1 MLTIKFEDYFFG
13 TKISK
18 EEKES
23 GYISFQ
29 TLFNELGGGILCN
42 DITTLFGVEINSE
55 YHEENQINGDCDT
68 DIYSYY
74 IISPES
80 VMYYQSLTNY
90 PIFYIDFLHLY
101 MLGITHYGTLW
112 KSVNTDI
119 QIGKEY
125 TLNTT
130 I

>member
-1 MLTIKFEDYFFG
+1 MITEN
-13 TKISK
+13 KIN
-18 EEKES
+18 
-23 GYISFQ
+23 Y
-29 TLFNELGGGILCN
+29 
-42 DITTLFGVEINSE
+42 EI
-55 YHEENQINGDCDT
+55 

-74 IISPES
+74 IIPSGS
-80 VMYYQSLTNY
+80 VMYYNSLTDY
-90 PIFYIDFLHLY
+90 SIFYIDFLDLY
-101 MLGITHYGTLW
+101 VLGITRYGTLW